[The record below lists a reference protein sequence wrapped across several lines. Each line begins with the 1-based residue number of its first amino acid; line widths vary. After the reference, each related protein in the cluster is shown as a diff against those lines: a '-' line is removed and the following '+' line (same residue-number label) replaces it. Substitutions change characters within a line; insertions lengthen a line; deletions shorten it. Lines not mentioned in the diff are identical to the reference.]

1 MVVPEME
8 KKKEEEFMGEENLLK
23 FRYYEFRSSIRR
35 SS

>member
-1 MVVPEME
+1 MVALEME
-8 KKKEEEFMGEENLLK
+8 RKKEEEFMEEENLLK